1 MADVNKNLDVIT
13 VPDTQE
19 VQDLLALMQNP
30 ENSALFE
37 LFTSNVEERAR
48 QANDSTR
55 IFKGTQLTDPRV
67 YLQCPNSPTAN
78 KYRLAVYHFKTA
90 SQILQKYEK
99 DKVDDLKDCELLRPV
114 FENIVYGHVWE
125 NSMFFFFCSTENTP
139 NLINQYVMLKP
150 DDIFAEYAQYLI
162 LWRIESKAKQK
173 KNLLSDFESA
183 KKHIKTAELL
193 AFKVSKN
200 VDCQP
205 CHRVILIDLYY
216 DLGSKYVATGQPE
229 RALDSYQKS
238 FELDISNYA
247 ALYGIAYM
255 YMQSDPEKAIELFK
269 KFVNMAPECAKQYPN
284 AYYMIASCYLLNENL
299 DEVLRYCSL
308 AEDAEKKRLP
318 FLAPVDVPQKEMLH
332 HTRNLIK
339 KMKSQIQ

>member
-1 MADVNKNLDVIT
+1 MADVDKNLDVTT
-13 VPDTQE
+13 VTDTQE
-19 VQDLLALMQNP
+19 VQDLLAVMQSP
-30 ENSALFE
+30 ENSSLFE
-37 LFTSNVEERAR
+37 LFTSYVEERAR

-55 IFKGTQLTDPRV
+55 IFKGTQLSDPRV

-78 KYRLAVYHFKTA
+78 NYRQAVYHFKTA

-114 FENIVYGHVWE
+114 FENIVYGHICE
-125 NSMFFFFCSTENTP
+125 NSMFAFFCSTENTP
-139 NLINQYVMLKP
+139 ILINQYLMLKP
-150 DDIFAEYAQYLI
+150 DDIFAEYAQYII
-162 LWRIESKAKQK
+162 LWRIVSKAKKK

-193 AFKVSKN
+193 AFKLSKN

-205 CHRVILIDLYY
+205 CHRIILIDLYY
-216 DLGSKYVATGQPE
+216 DLGSKYVSTGQPE
-229 RALDSYQKS
+229 RALDSYQKC
-238 FELDISNYA
+238 FELDISNYS

-255 YMQSDPEKAIELFK
+255 HMQSDPEKAIELFK
-269 KFVNMAPECAKQYPN
+269 KFINMAPECEKQYPN
-284 AYYMIASCYLLNENL
+284 AYYMIASLYLLNENL

-318 FLAPVDVPQKEMLH
+318 FLGPVDVPQKIALN
-332 HTRNLIK
+332 HTRNVIK
-339 KMKSQIQ
+339 KMKS